1 MLIGLLAKTA
11 ILITEFASERRAQG
25 MSIVDAAMDASRER
39 LRPILMTVIT
49 MIVGMLPLV
58 FSGGAG
64 ANGNRALALGVVGG
78 MSVGTLALVFV
89 VPAFFIIFQTLEE
102 KIHGAPV
109 APQPVAEQ
117 TPEADEQ
124 PEAPKAPKA
133 AKKAVVPVLLLAV
146 MMGFSSCGVYKKYQ
160 SQTDAPEKVF
170 GTGDTIAA
178 LQSEGSIADISWR
191 DYFKDPI
198 LQALIDSALVRN
210 TNMQAARIA
219 VEQAQASL
227 RAAKLA
233 YIPSLTLSPQASVSS
248 TMNTGG
254 SLSPATY
261 SYNVPLSLDWNIG
274 IAGSV
279 TVNKRKA
286 KAVLLQAQASEEATR
301 ANLIATVAQEYFQL
315 LLLDKQMKI
324 LLKTDSLW
332 ELSLETERALW
343 ENGQAY
349 STAVN
354 QMESSTLNV
363 KMQIIETRRSILAAE
378 NDMCELLCITPQ
390 HINRGEWGSYDLPER
405 YTTGVPGVLLQNRP
419 DIKAADQALAEA
431 FYNTALARASF
442 YPSFSLS
449 GLLGWTNNGGI
460 IADPGALLMQ
470 AAASLVQPVFAQGK
484 LIANLKIAKLNQQN
498 KLNSYVQTVISA
510 GNQVNECLADC
521 QVAKEKDV
529 LYKRQV
535 AVLES
540 AYSGTHELMNSGKAS
555 YLEVLTAQESL
566 LNAQLNEAS
575 NLYNGSISLIS
586 LYIAL
591 GGATK

>member
-1 MLIGLLAKTA
+1 MK
-11 ILITEFASERRAQG
+11 QY
-25 MSIVDAAMDASRER
+25 SIIA
-39 LRPILMTVIT
+39 
-49 MIVGMLPLV
+49 
-58 FSGGAG
+58 
-64 ANGNRALALGVVGG
+64 
-78 MSVGTLALVFV
+78 
-89 VPAFFIIFQTLEE
+89 
-102 KIHGAPV
+102 
-109 APQPVAEQ
+109 
-117 TPEADEQ
+117 
-124 PEAPKAPKA
+124 
-133 AKKAVVPVLLLAV
+133 LLLAI
-146 MMGFSSCGVYKKYQ
+146 FTLNSCGVYKKYH
-160 SQTDAPEKVF
+160 SQTDVPDTVF

-191 DYFKDPI
+191 EFFKDPI

-210 TNMQAARIA
+210 TDMQAARIA

-227 RAAKLA
+227 KAAKLA
-233 YIPSLTLSPQASVSS
+233 YIPSFSLAPQASVSS

-254 SLSPATY
+254 TLSPAAY
-261 SYNVPLSLDWNIG
+261 SYNIPLSLDWNIG

-286 KAVLLQAQASEEATR
+286 KAVLLQAQASQEATR
-301 ANLIATVAQEYFQL
+301 ANLIATIAQEYYML
-315 LLLDKQMKI
+315 LLLDKEMKI

-332 ELSLETERALW
+332 ELSLETERAMW
-343 ENGQAY
+343 ENGKAY

-354 QMESSTLNV
+354 QMESSTIGV
-363 KMQIIETRRSILAAE
+363 KMQIIETRRSILSAE
-378 NDMCELLCITPQ
+378 NDLCELLCITPR
-390 HINRGEWGSYDLPER
+390 HIERGEWGSYDLPER
-405 YTTGVPGVLLQNRP
+405 YGTGVPGALLQNRP
-419 DIKAADQALAEA
+419 DIKAADQMLAEA
-431 FYNTALARASF
+431 FYTTALARASF

-449 GLLGWTNNGGI
+449 GLLGWTNNGGV

-470 AAASLVQPVFAQGK
+470 AAASLVQPIFAQGK

-529 LYKRQV
+529 LFKRQLE
-535 AVLES
+535 VLQS
-540 AYSGTHELMNSGKAS
+540 AYNGTHELMNSGKAS

-566 LNAQLNEAS
+566 LTAQLNEAT
-575 NLYNGSISLIS
+575 NLYNGSLSLIS